1 MTKKE
6 LINDLTKGNVTKKL
20 LTFAFP
26 FMLSTLMQT
35 AYSTADM
42 VIVGRYVGSSG
53 LSAVSTSSQFLWL
66 TTSLCMGFTNG
77 GQIIISQLLGAG
89 RREDL
94 QKTIG
99 TIASTVVIVALFVTV
114 FGLVFTKPILRLLST
129 PREAFGEAVIYLSI
143 VFTGTVFTYGYNL
156 VSSIL
161 RGMGDSKHPFI
172 FVTIAAAAN
181 VVLDII
187 LVAVLDWGVAG
198 TAIATVFSQALSLF
212 ISIRFLYQNREV
224 FGFDFKPRSFL
235 IDWDYLGKLLR
246 LAIPFAMQNSA
257 ICISMLFVNKF
268 INQYGLTASATFG
281 TGTRIEQLPWVVVA
295 GIMMATATM
304 VAQNMGAGQID
315 RIKKTVNIAAAISA
329 VCAVVFMALYY
340 FFPREI
346 YSIFTSDPD
355 VLDMA
360 PMFMLALVVSLP
372 ATTMMCPY
380 QAFIEG
386 IGNAKLVMIIALLDG
401 FVSRIIISLLL
412 ANVFNMGLMG
422 WFLGYGL
429 AAYVNT
435 IISVI
440 YYYSGIWKKRS
451 AIVQAKEPQAAA
463 F

>member
-66 TTSLCMGFTNG
+66 TTSCAWALQTAARLSSPSFWGRP
-77 GQIIISQLLGAG
+77 AG
-89 RREDL
+89 RFA
-94 QKTIG
+94 KTIG

-224 FGFDFKPRSFL
+224 FGFDFKPRSFNR
-235 IDWDYLGKLLR
+235 LGLSWQ
-246 LAIPFAMQNSA
+246 AFAACNPLCHA
-257 ICISMLFVNKF
+257 
-268 INQYGLTASATFG
+268 
-281 TGTRIEQLPWVVVA
+281 EQRHLHFH
-295 GIMMATATM
+295 
-304 VAQNMGAGQID
+304 
-315 RIKKTVNIAAAISA
+315 A
-329 VCAVVFMALYY
+329 VC
-340 FFPREI
+340 
-346 YSIFTSDPD
+346 
-355 VLDMA
+355 
-360 PMFMLALVVSLP
+360 
-372 ATTMMCPY
+372 
-380 QAFIEG
+380 Q
-386 IGNAKLVMIIALLDG
+386 
-401 FVSRIIISLLL
+401 
-412 ANVFNMGLMG
+412 
-422 WFLGYGL
+422 
-429 AAYVNT
+429 
-435 IISVI
+435 
-440 YYYSGIWKKRS
+440 
-451 AIVQAKEPQAAA
+451 
-463 F
+463 

>member
-1 MTKKE
+1 MTGKE

-99 TIASTVVIVALFVTV
+99 TVASTVVIVALFVTV

-172 FVTIAAAAN
+172 FVTITAAAN

-198 TAIATVFSQALSLF
+198 AAIATVFSQALSLF
-212 ISIRFLYQNREV
+212 ISIRFLYQNREA

-235 IDWDYLGKLLR
+235 IDRDYLGKLLR

-315 RIKKTVNIAAAISA
+315 RIKKTVNIAAAICA
-329 VCAVVFMALYY
+329 VCAAVFMVLYY

-451 AIVQAKEPQAAA
+451 AIVQAKEPQTAA